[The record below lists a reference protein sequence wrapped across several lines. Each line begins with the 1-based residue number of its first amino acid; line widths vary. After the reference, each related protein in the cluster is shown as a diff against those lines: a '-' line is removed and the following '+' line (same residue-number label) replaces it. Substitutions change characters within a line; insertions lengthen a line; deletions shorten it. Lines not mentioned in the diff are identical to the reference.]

1 MKVKEIIELRLKGDY
16 NNQEAIN
23 GIFDNY
29 EMGMLT
35 YDETKYLLSK
45 ITETVITSEVVDGET
60 VSVERIQT
68 VDVTDKLRMVEI
80 RLRLKELDIKTFKFI
95 DGELTETEYEPF
107 RLEKLALRTEY
118 NALESEK
125 VTN

>member
-16 NNQEAIN
+16 DNQEAIN

-68 VDVTDKLRMVEI
+68 VDVTDKLRMAEI

-107 RLEKLALRTEY
+107 RLEKLALRAEY

>member
-107 RLEKLALRTEY
+107 RLEKLALRAEY

>member
-68 VDVTDKLRMVEI
+68 VDVTDKLRMAEI

-107 RLEKLALRTEY
+107 RLEKLALRAEY

>member
-68 VDVTDKLRMVEI
+68 VDVTDKLRMAEI
-80 RLRLKELDIKTFKFI
+80 RLRLKELDIKAFKFI

-107 RLEKLALRTEY
+107 RLEKLALRAEY